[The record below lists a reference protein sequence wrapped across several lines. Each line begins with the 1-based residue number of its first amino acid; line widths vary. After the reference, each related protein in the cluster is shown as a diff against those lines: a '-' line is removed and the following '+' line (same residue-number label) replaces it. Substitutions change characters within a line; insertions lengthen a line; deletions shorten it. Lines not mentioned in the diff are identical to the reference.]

1 MSSNSREEK
10 KEQTKKFSVDEDWK
24 KSVEEE
30 RKRLDQREQQS
41 TEQPAPEQFPE
52 PDFRV
57 FLAGL
62 YTQTLVALGEL
73 EHPESHKRAANLPE
87 ARYLI
92 DTINMLKQKT
102 QGNLTGG
109 EETYLSS
116 LLHDLRMRY
125 VNALKQSALHPGQQ
139 PQ

>member
-10 KEQTKKFSVDEDWK
+10 KEETKKFSVDEDWK

-30 RKRLDQREQQS
+30 RKRLDQQEQQS
-41 TEQPAPEQFPE
+41 TEQAAPERFPE
-52 PDFRV
+52 PDFKV

-62 YTQTLVALGEL
+62 YTQTLVALGGL
-73 EHPESHKRAANLPE
+73 EHPESHERAANLPE

-102 QGNLTGG
+102 QGNLTGD
-109 EETYLSS
+109 EDTYLSS

-125 VNALKQSALHPGQQ
+125 VNALKQSAVPPGQQ
-139 PQ
+139 PK